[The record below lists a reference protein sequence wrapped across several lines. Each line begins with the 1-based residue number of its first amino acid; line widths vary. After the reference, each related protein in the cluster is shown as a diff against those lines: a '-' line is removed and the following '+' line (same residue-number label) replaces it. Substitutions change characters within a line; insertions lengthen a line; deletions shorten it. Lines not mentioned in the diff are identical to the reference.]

1 MRYSDDDDGG
11 GPLDFEP
18 KGVEPPKEAS
28 GVTITGAHQAVGRER
43 DEDAP
48 PEASLDDWS
57 FVRGTAPDP
66 ELQHWTEAPTGQV
79 PAVLAR
85 DTGEPPSDDPWSAL
99 PSPTWREDETDW
111 TSHEERFEPAMLG
124 DEGGTAPVHDDD
136 ARRPWEFDEG
146 DPDATVVPSA
156 AVAAT
161 AAAVPATRVR
171 GRSSRTRRGT
181 GTTARREETGGAS
194 RESGALTGRSARPA
208 ASRDMPVAVMTGV
221 ALGLLVIIAYDISTV
236 LMAILAAIVVVVA
249 AGEAYSGMRLA
260 GHRPAAALGLV
271 ACLSLMIASYNKG
284 IAALPLVTAL
294 CFFFTFLWYMVGV
307 EHADVLD
314 GVGSSLVVF
323 VWVGVLGSFAGLLLA
338 PSTFPASRGVH
349 FLLAAIIVTVA
360 NDVGALVF
368 GKVLGKRPMASAI
381 SPNKTWEGAIGA
393 AAVTVIAG
401 ACVSLL
407 PDWTLA
413 SGLALGIAAA
423 VLAPLGDLCESMF
436 KRSLGLKDMGRTLP
450 GHGGLLD
457 RVDGLL
463 FVLPATYYIVL
474 AYHLG

>member
-1 MRYSDDDDGG
+1 LRYSDDDGG
-11 GPLDFEP
+11 GPQDFEP
-18 KGVEPPKEAS
+18 RGVEPPREAS
-28 GVTITGAHQAVGRER
+28 GVTITGAHQAVGREP
-43 DEDAP
+43 DDDAP

-66 ELQHWTEAPTGQV
+66 ELPHWTEAPTGQV

-85 DTGEPPSDDPWSAL
+85 DTGEPPSDDPWSSL
-99 PSPTWREDETDW
+99 PSPTWRQDETDW
-111 TSHEERFEPAMLG
+111 TAQEERFEPAMLG
-124 DEGGTAPVHDDD
+124 NEGGTAPVQGDD
-136 ARRPWEFDEG
+136 ARRPWEFDETETYG
-146 DPDATVVPSA
+146 AH
-156 AVAAT
+156 
-161 AAAVPATRVR
+161 AAAPEVASASTVAPAPPTRVR
-171 GRSSRTRRGT
+171 ARTSRGRRG
-181 GTTARREETGGAS
+181 S
-194 RESGALTGRSARPA
+194 SGARGETTSSGSRGSGTMTGRSARPA
-208 ASRDMPVAVMTGV
+208 TSRDMPVAIMTGV
-221 ALGLLVIIAYDISTV
+221 GLGLLVLIAYDVSTV
-236 LMAILAAIVVVVA
+236 LMAVLAAVVVVVA

-294 CFFFTFLWYMVGV
+294 CFFFTFMWYLAGV
-307 EHADVLD
+307 EHAEVLD
-314 GVGSSLVVF
+314 GMGSSLVVF

-338 PSTFPASRGVH
+338 PSTFPGSRGVH

-360 NDVGALVF
+360 NDVGALVVGKLF
-368 GKVLGKRPMASAI
+368 GRHPMASTI

-393 AAVTVIAG
+393 ALVTVVAG

-407 PDWTLA
+407 PDWTLS

>member
-1 MRYSDDDDGG
+1 MRYSDDDGG
-11 GPLDFEP
+11 GPGDWEP
-18 KGVEPPKEAS
+18 AKESPK
-28 GVTITGAHQAVGRER
+28 VTITGAHQAVER
-43 DEDAP
+43 PSETDPP

-57 FVRGTAPDP
+57 FVRGTSPDP
-66 ELQHWTEAPTGQV
+66 ELPHWTEAPTGQV

-85 DTGEPPSDDPWSAL
+85 STGDTPSDDDPWSAL
-99 PSPTWREDETDW
+99 PAPSWREDETDW
-111 TSHEERFEPAMLG
+111 TAQEERFEPAMLG
-124 DEGGTAPVHDDD
+124 DEGGTAPVHGDDDD
-136 ARRPWEFDEG
+136 ARRPWEFDGEEAA
-146 DPDATVVPSA
+146 ATTA
-156 AVAAT
+156 AVATTT
-161 AAAVPATRVR
+161 APATRVR
-171 GRSSRTRRGT
+171 ARNSRARRTTAAASTAGVRSSGTRGE
-181 GTTARREETGGAS
+181 ARDDSAMR
-194 RESGALTGRSARPA
+194 GRSARPSG
-208 ASRDMPVAVMTGV
+208 SRDMPVAILTGV
-221 ALGLLVIIAYDISTV
+221 GLGAIVLIAYDVSTV
-236 LMAILAAIVVVVA
+236 LMAVLAAIVVVIA

-271 ACLSLMIASYNKG
+271 ACLSLMVASYNKG

-294 CFFFTFLWYMVGV
+294 CFVFTFLWFLSGV

-314 GVGSSLVVF
+314 GVGSSLVVY
-323 VWVGVLGSFAGLLLA
+323 VWVGVLGAFAGLLLA
-338 PSTFPASRGVH
+338 PSTFPDSRGVH

-368 GKVLGKRPMASAI
+368 GKLFGRHPMAPAI

-393 AAVTVIAG
+393 AVVTLIAG

-407 PDWTLA
+407 PDWTLGSA
-413 SGLALGIAAA
+413 FALGVCAA
-423 VLAPLGDLCESMF
+423 VLVPLGDLCESMF

>member
-1 MRYSDDDDGG
+1 
-11 GPLDFEP
+11 
-18 KGVEPPKEAS
+18 
-28 GVTITGAHQAVGRER
+28 
-43 DEDAP
+43 
-48 PEASLDDWS
+48 
-57 FVRGTAPDP
+57 
-66 ELQHWTEAPTGQV
+66 
-79 PAVLAR
+79 
-85 DTGEPPSDDPWSAL
+85 
-99 PSPTWREDETDW
+99 
-111 TSHEERFEPAMLG
+111 
-124 DEGGTAPVHDDD
+124 
-136 ARRPWEFDEG
+136 
-146 DPDATVVPSA
+146 
-156 AVAAT
+156 
-161 AAAVPATRVR
+161 
-171 GRSSRTRRGT
+171 
-181 GTTARREETGGAS
+181 
-194 RESGALTGRSARPA
+194 
-208 ASRDMPVAVMTGV
+208 MPVAIMTGV
-221 ALGLLVIIAYDISTV
+221 GLGAVVLIAYDVSTV
-236 LMAILAAIVVVVA
+236 LMAVLAAIVVVIA

-271 ACLSLMIASYNKG
+271 ACLSLMVASYNKG

-294 CFFFTFLWYMVGV
+294 CFLFTFLWFLAGV

-314 GVGSSLVVF
+314 GVGSSMVVF

-338 PSTFPASRGVH
+338 PSTFPDSRGVH

-368 GKVLGKRPMASAI
+368 GKLFGRHPMALAI

-393 AAVTVIAG
+393 GVVTLIAG

-407 PDWTLA
+407 PDWTFA
-413 SGLALGIAAA
+413 SAFALGIAAA

>member
-1 MRYSDDDDGG
+1 MRYSDDDGG
-11 GPLDFEP
+11 GPADWEP
-18 KGVEPPKEAS
+18 TDAEPVKEAT
-28 GVTITGAHQAVGRER
+28 GVTITGAHQAQGRPS
-43 DEDAP
+43 DDDAP

-57 FVRGTAPDP
+57 FVRGTSPDP
-66 ELQHWTEAPTGQV
+66 ELPHWTEAPTGQV

-85 DTGEPPSDDPWSAL
+85 DGGDTPSDDPWSSL
-99 PSPTWREDETDW
+99 PSPSWRQDETDW
-111 TSHEERFEPAMLG
+111 TAQEDKFEPAMLG
-124 DEGGTAPVHDDD
+124 DEGGAAPVHDDD
-136 ARRPWEFDEG
+136 ARRPWEFDADEEIVAV
-146 DPDATVVPSA
+146 ATA
-156 AVAAT
+156 GAAT
-161 AAAVPATRVR
+161 ATVPATRVR
-171 GRSSRTRRGT
+171 ARNSRTRRAAGDPGGIRTSGT
-181 GTTARREETGGAS
+181 RGAAKAD
-194 RESGALTGRSARPA
+194 GPLTGRSARPA
-208 ASRDMPVAVMTGV
+208 GSRDMPVAIMTGV
-221 ALGLLVIIAYDISTV
+221 GLGAVVLIAYDVSTV
-236 LMAILAAIVVVVA
+236 LMAALACIVVVIA

-271 ACLSLMIASYNKG
+271 ACLSLMVASYNKG

-294 CFFFTFLWYMVGV
+294 CFAFTFLWFLVGV
-307 EHADVLD
+307 EQADVLD
-314 GVGSSLVVF
+314 GVGSSLVVY

-338 PSTFPASRGVH
+338 PSTFPDSRGVH

-368 GKVLGKRPMASAI
+368 GKLLGRHPMAPAI

-393 AAVTVIAG
+393 AVVTLIAG

-407 PDWTLA
+407 PDWTFA
-413 SGLALGIAAA
+413 SAFVLGIAAA